1 MVVGLAITQEE
12 FEKGKPARSLSDRIL
27 EFLLKNS
34 DKAYLEDD
42 ITTEVM
48 REDPVLQGMT
58 IVGRQAV
65 VIAALNN
72 LIRDGQVAARIPNK
86 MPYYMLAVALGTP
99 SSPKQQSSANTQ

>member
-1 MVVGLAITQEE
+1 MAITKAD
-12 FEKGKPARSLSDRIL
+12 FEKGKPARALSDRIL

-34 DKAYLEDD
+34 DKAYMEDD

-48 REDPVLQGMT
+48 REEPVLQGLT

-72 LIRDGQVAARIPNK
+72 LIRDGQVASRIPNK
-86 MPYYMLAVALGTP
+86 TPYYMLAVPLDTQ
-99 SSPKQQSSANTQ
+99 SSPK